1 MEEKG
6 KDISTVLQILSSAT
20 EDVKLEDIL
29 MQLIA
34 KNISSSDLLFL
45 VLQKLRED
53 GHVDGSKGIL
63 KIDSLSDE
71 EVKKVSD
78 EIIKEIGRNRKLF
91 VTPLEISKFYTCP
104 RRLFLEKIVLSKQ
117 FKERFGK
124 TWDGEVIH
132 TAISLFIRN
141 LGKGETDELVDEVTK
156 EAIEKYKD
164 KTTLSEEKVK
174 EFILKF
180 NDLVKE
186 EKFSTIYTERTFESF
201 KIGLIGTPD
210 LICIKEDGGVVPIDI
225 KLGRLNDRGVK
236 EEHLLQLTGE
246 SILIE
251 DFFRKDVIY
260 SYLVYFESNSLAKVE
275 ISNEMKRRVIGYKR
289 RIENILERGR
299 IPDKSRLYNFKSRVC
314 LGCHVKPACD
324 NIEALSRMYY

>member
-1 MEEKG
+1 MEEKS
-6 KDISTVLQILSSAT
+6 KDISTILQILSSSK

-34 KNISSSDLLFL
+34 KNVSSSDLLFL

-63 KIDSLSDE
+63 KIDSLSEE

-78 EIIKEIGRNRKLF
+78 EIVKEVGRNRKLF

-132 TAISLFIRN
+132 TAISLFIKN
-141 LGKGETDELVDEVTK
+141 LGKKEIDELVDEVTK
-156 EAIEKYKD
+156 EAIEKYKE
-164 KTTLSEEKVK
+164 KTALSEEKVK

-210 LICIKEDGGVVPIDI
+210 LICIKEDGGIVPIDI
-225 KLGRLNDRGVK
+225 KLGRLNERGVK